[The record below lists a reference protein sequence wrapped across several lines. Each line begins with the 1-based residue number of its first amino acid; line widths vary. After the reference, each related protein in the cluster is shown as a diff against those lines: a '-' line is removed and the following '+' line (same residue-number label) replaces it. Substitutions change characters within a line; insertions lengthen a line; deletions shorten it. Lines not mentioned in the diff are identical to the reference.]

1 MEICVPEWQPAL
13 YTPPELIKIQQE
25 YISRLT
31 KVAPKKP
38 FPGPVWLKIA
48 FCFKSDEKHQ
58 PGIPKPTKPDLDN
71 LEKGLVDCM
80 TKCNF
85 WNDRKKSKNAVLTVK
100 PDYLKDLCSQ
110 AVAKEAAKLATDAK
124 AGAMERSFEE
134 LIAIPVMVIHDHF
147 AALMKK
153 DGREERFAEM
163 CLELYDTVEKGFVT
177 PAELRQCLFEE
188 AGGMMDIVMGFII
201 GTFAG
206 SIGVTFTLCLF
217 FVNAKRRDE

>member
-1 MEICVPEWQPAL
+1 MDTNRQISFFIPMRIPTKTFQAKKLAVRNGKPVL

-31 KVAPKKP
+31 KVAPKNS

-85 WNDRKKSKNAVLTVK
+85 WND
-100 PDYLKDLCSQ
+100 DSQ
-110 AVAKEAAKLATDAK
+110 
-124 AGAMERSFEE
+124 
-134 LIAIPVMVIHDHF
+134 I
-147 AALMKK
+147 
-153 DGREERFAEM
+153 
-163 CLELYDTVEKGFVT
+163 CLEYISKSYEIHEGIYIEVIQL
-177 PAELRQCLFEE
+177 
-188 AGGMMDIVMGFII
+188 
-201 GTFAG
+201 
-206 SIGVTFTLCLF
+206 
-217 FVNAKRRDE
+217 